1 MNRLIQKLDQIKTLA
16 DASKAARL
24 QAHPVKYIKAML
36 HREFVYR
43 FTRRNFHT
51 AAYTFFDKKINLILP
66 ASIDIYLTG
75 AKTHDSEIRL
85 SKYIIRSLEE
95 DSVFVDV
102 GAHFGYYTLLANHL
116 IGKKGS
122 VHSFEAS
129 TNIYQVLMGNVA
141 TAKNIKANHLLVSDS
156 SSSEV
161 FYEFPTLYSEYN
173 SINREQYHDQAWFQK
188 VKINETKIQSI
199 SLDDYLDWYDL
210 IPDVIKIDVE
220 GAELSV
226 TRGLQ
231 RMMKDLSPVII
242 MEYLHSDRNNEVHQE
257 ADLLMKKYGYQSFI
271 ISDDGILEAVEDISG
286 YLLQHDLE
294 SENVVYER

>member
-43 FTRRNFHT
+43 LTRRNFHT

-66 ASIDIYLTG
+66 ASIDVYLTG

-116 IGKKGS
+116 IGKKGA

-129 TNIYQVLMGNVA
+129 TNIYQVLMRNVA
-141 TAKNIKANHLLVSDS
+141 HAKSIKANHLLVSDS

-173 SINREQYHDQAWFQK
+173 SINKEQYQDQAWFQK

-199 SLDDYLDWYDL
+199 SLDDYLDRYDL

-226 TRGLQ
+226 IRGLQ
-231 RMMKDLSPVII
+231 RTMKDLGPVII